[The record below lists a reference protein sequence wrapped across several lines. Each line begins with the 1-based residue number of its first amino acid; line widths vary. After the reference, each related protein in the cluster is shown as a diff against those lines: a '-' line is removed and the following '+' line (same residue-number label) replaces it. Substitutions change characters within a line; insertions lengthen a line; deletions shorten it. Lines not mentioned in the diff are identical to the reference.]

1 MLTQS
6 ELKVAKVVHREVH
19 LHGNYLSGGKI
30 PVASGYDA
38 GGVFPASLVLAG
50 ILLVRVST
58 YTTSSSVQTP
68 LVPCAAAPQLHVLVI
83 LRGGEPE
90 PPHGASR
97 GG

>member
-38 GGVFPASLVLAG
+38 GGVFPANLVLAG

-58 YTTSSSVQTP
+58 HTTSSSVKTP
-68 LVPCAAAPQLHVLVI
+68 LVLWTKKIFYYTCIII
-83 LRGGEPE
+83 LLLYIIIPKKKQ
-90 PPHGASR
+90 
-97 GG
+97 

>member
-58 YTTSSSVQTP
+58 YTTSSSVKTP
-68 LVPCAAAPQLHVLVI
+68 LVLWRKKSFTTLVL
-83 LRGGEPE
+83 
-90 PPHGASR
+90 
-97 GG
+97 